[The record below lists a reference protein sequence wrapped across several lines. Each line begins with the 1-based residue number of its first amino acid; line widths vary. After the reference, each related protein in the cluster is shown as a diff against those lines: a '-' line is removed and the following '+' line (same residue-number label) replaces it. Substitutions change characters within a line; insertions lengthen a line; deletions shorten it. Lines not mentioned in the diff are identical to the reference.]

1 MKTCLRGRERGIPSA
16 PQTADTTLHNT
27 RSEIHGYNNTDK
39 DKKKR
44 VTVKVRGDN
53 NRIRYLRTLLVDLL
67 KESLLAMYSTVLY
80 L

>member
-1 MKTCLRGRERGIPSA
+1 MKTCLRGRGRGIPSA

-44 VTVKVRGDN
+44 STGKVRVKIIEYIVS
-53 NRIRYLRTLLVDLL
+53 RLVERVVSTSYCTVQYL
-67 KESLLAMYSTVLY
+67 
-80 L
+80 